1 MSSITVR
8 NPFDLSTVGE
18 VPLMP
23 EAEAFAAL
31 ARAHALH
38 GDPARRIPAHE
49 RLAIL
54 ERLATLMRTHADAL
68 VRDAVREG
76 GKPWADSVVEVER
89 AIDGVRWAARELAQ
103 LGGREV
109 PMGLTPASAG
119 RLAFTVREPRGVV
132 LAISA
137 FNHPV
142 NLIVHQVVPAFA
154 SGCPVLVKPA
164 SATPLSCRNVLRLMH
179 EAGVP
184 EAWATMLS
192 CAAATAEKLVADP
205 RVAFLSFIGSSRVG
219 WHLRS
224 KLAPGATCALEHG
237 GAAPVVLDASAD
249 LDAALPLLLKGG
261 FYHAGQVCVSVQ
273 RVFAPHETARTFA
286 ERLAAAAAQLPTG
299 DPMRPDT
306 AVGPLIDPREVS
318 RVHEWVEEARAGGG
332 TVLCGG
338 APLSETLYAPTVVY
352 DPPQGCR
359 LARNEVF
366 GPVVAVFSTRDR
378 DEAIARA
385 NDVPFIFQAAVFA
398 RDVDVALDTA
408 RRLNATGVMVN
419 DHTAFRVDWMPF
431 GGRGESGMGTG
442 GIGPAM
448 HEMTAEKLIVLRST
462 AWA

>member
-1 MSSITVR
+1 MSIITVR

-18 VPLMP
+18 VPLMS

-31 ARAHALH
+31 ERAHALH
-38 GDPARRIPAHE
+38 GDPAHRIPAHE

-54 ERLATLMRTHADAL
+54 ERLATLMRTHAEAL

-142 NLIVHQVVPAFA
+142 NLIVHQAVPAFA
-154 SGCPVLVKPA
+154 AGCPVLVKPA

-184 EAWATMLS
+184 EAWATMLP

-286 ERLAAAAAQLPTG
+286 ERLAAAAVQLPTG
-299 DPMRPDT
+299 DPPQWGRSST
-306 AVGPLIDPREVS
+306 RERWRASMNGS
-318 RVHEWVEEARAGGG
+318 RRHGQAEARCCAAVPPFRRRY
-332 TVLCGG
+332 TPPRWSMTRRRAVALPATKCS
-338 APLSETLYAPTVVY
+338 ARWWRSSPHATATRPSPAPTTC
-352 DPPQGCR
+352 PSSFRQRSSHAMWMWP
-359 LARNEVF
+359 
-366 GPVVAVFSTRDR
+366 STPR
-378 DEAIARA
+378 
-385 NDVPFIFQAAVFA
+385 
-398 RDVDVALDTA
+398 
-408 RRLNATGVMVN
+408 
-419 DHTAFRVDWMPF
+419 
-431 GGRGESGMGTG
+431 GG
-442 GIGPAM
+442 
-448 HEMTAEKLIVLRST
+448 
-462 AWA
+462 

>member
-8 NPFDLSTVGE
+8 NPYDLSTVAE
-18 VPLMP
+18 LPLMP

-38 GDPARRIPAHE
+38 GDTARRIPAHE

-54 ERLATLMRTHADAL
+54 ERLAGLMRAEAENL

-89 AIDGVRWAARELAQ
+89 AIDGIRWAARELAH

-109 PMGLTPASAG
+109 PMGLTPASTG

-132 LAISA
+132 LAVSA

-142 NLIVHQVVPAFA
+142 NLIVHQAVPAFA
-154 SGCPVLVKPA
+154 AGCPVLVKPA

-184 EAWATMLS
+184 EEWATMLP
-192 CAAATAEKLVADP
+192 CTAATAEKLAADP
-205 RVAFLSFIGSSRVG
+205 RVAFLSFIGSARVG

-224 KLAPGATCALEHG
+224 LLAPGATCALEHG
-237 GAAPVVLDASAD
+237 GAAPVVLDATAD
-249 LDAALPLLLKGG
+249 LDIALPLLLKGG

-273 RVFAPHETARTFA
+273 RVFAQQGVARAFA
-286 ERLAAAAAQLPTG
+286 ERLATGAGSLATG
-299 DPMRPDT
+299 DPMRPET
-306 AVGPLIDPREVS
+306 AVGPLIAPREVA

-338 APLSETLYAPTVVY
+338 TPLSETVYAPTVVY
-352 DPPQGCR
+352 NPPADCR

-366 GPVVAVFSTRDR
+366 GPVVAVFPVKTRE
-378 DEAIARA
+378 EAITRA

-398 RDVDVALDTA
+398 SDMDAALDAAHRLRATA
-408 RRLNATGVMVN
+408 VMVN

-431 GGRGESGMGTG
+431 GGRGESGMGVG

-448 HEMTAEKLIVLRST
+448 HEMTTEKLVVIRSP